1 MLCRYDNEDR
11 FDRLEGQL
19 RSAHALTPELM
30 SHVMA
35 GSCVRL
41 ASLGHTTL
49 PVRINR
55 LVESRA
61 WVDAAFTLIELELP
75 AWKLRRLVYEDGE
88 WFCSLSRQTNLPAD
102 LDDTADAHH
111 EILPLAIL
119 GAFLEAKRRATSMRE
134 AIPHSVPQV
143 QSAQADP
150 ICCDNFA

>member
-75 AWKLRRLVYEDGE
+75 AWKLRRSVYEDGY
-88 WFCSLSRQTNLPAD
+88 WICSLSKQRNLPAE

-111 EILPLAIL
+111 ECLSLAIL
-119 GAFLEAKRRATSMRE
+119 CAFLEARRRVVTSRDNC
-134 AIPHSVPQV
+134 S
-143 QSAQADP
+143 P
-150 ICCDNFA
+150 IV